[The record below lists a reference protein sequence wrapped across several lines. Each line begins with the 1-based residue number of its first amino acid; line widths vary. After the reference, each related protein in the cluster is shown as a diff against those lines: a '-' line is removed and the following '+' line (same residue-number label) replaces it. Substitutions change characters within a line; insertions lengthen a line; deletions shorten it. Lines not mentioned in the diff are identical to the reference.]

1 MARLVIVSNR
11 VPVPAKKREQQ
22 AGGLAVV
29 LEEALKGEVLWFGW
43 SGRRMDSLITQPA
56 IVTRGATT
64 FATIDLSE
72 AEYRQYYAGF
82 ANRSLWPLLHYR
94 TGLVAYSRDEYRGYR
109 AANRK
114 FAEALK
120 PLLRA
125 DDIIWVQDYHLIP
138 LGRALR
144 EAGIGQ
150 RIGFF
155 LHIPLPP
162 PSVLDILP
170 PARELIA
177 DLATYDLVGFQTEED
192 RDNFAGCAKR
202 FLAGKEQAHA
212 LASSVAIPVGID
224 GKAFAR
230 MAMTSRMTAESH
242 RLKHSL
248 VGRKLI
254 IGADR
259 LDYSKGLPLR
269 FEAYSELL
277 ETHAQ
282 YREKVSF
289 LQVAPRSR
297 EDVSEY
303 RDLKKSLDRLT
314 GKINGKY
321 AEFDW
326 VPLRYMT
333 HGLSRKLLAGF
344 FRMAAIGLVTPLRD
358 GMNLVAME
366 YVAAQDEEDPG
377 VLVLSRFAG
386 AAASL
391 DAALIVNPHDTSAVA
406 EAIHQGLM
414 MPKEERQ
421 ARWLSLMSRIEQDS
435 AASWCR
441 RFLARL
447 TAGPKSLRAAS

>member
-43 SGRRMDSLITQPA
+43 SGRRSADASVEPA
-56 IVTRGATT
+56 FAARGSIT
-64 FATIDLSE
+64 FATIDLKE
-72 AEYRQYYAGF
+72 AEYRDYYAGF
-82 ANRSLWPLLHYR
+82 SNRSLWPLLHYR
-94 TGLVAYSRDEYRGYR
+94 TGLVSFLRDEYRGYR
-109 AANRK
+109 ATNRK
-114 FAEALK
+114 FAEALL
-120 PLLRA
+120 PLLRT
-125 DDIIWVQDYHLIP
+125 DDIIWIHDYHLIP
-138 LGRALR
+138 LGHCLR
-144 EAGIGQ
+144 ELGC
-150 RIGFF
+150 RHKIGFF
-155 LHIPLPP
+155 LHIPFPP
-162 PSVLDILP
+162 LSVFDILP
-170 PARELIA
+170 PAGELIA
-177 DLATYDLVGFQTEED
+177 DLATYDVVGFQTPED
-192 RDNFAGCAKR
+192 RDNFQGCAR
-202 FLAGKEQAHA
+202 RLLAGDQREHA
-212 LASSVAIPVGID
+212 VSASVAIPVGID
-224 GKAFAR
+224 GKAFAQ
-230 MAMTSRMTAESH
+230 MAKASRMTAESH

-254 IGADR
+254 IGVDR
-259 LDYSKGLPLR
+259 LDYSKGLPQR

-277 ETHAQ
+277 ETYAQ

-289 LQVAPRSR
+289 LQIAPRSR

-303 RDLKKSLDRLT
+303 RDLKRSLDRLT
-314 GKINGKY
+314 GKINGKF

-333 HGLSRKLLAGF
+333 HGLSRRLLAGF

-366 YVAAQDEEDPG
+366 FVAAQDEEDPG

-391 DAALIVNPHDTSAVA
+391 DAALVVNPFDTSAVA

-414 MPKEERQ
+414 MPKEERR
-421 ARWLSLMSRIEQDS
+421 ARWLSLMSRIEHDS

-447 TAGPKSLRAAS
+447 SETQLRAAS

>member
-29 LEEALKGEVLWFGW
+29 LDEALKGDVLWFGW
-43 SGRRMDSLITQPA
+43 SGRRVASPTYEPSF
-56 IVTRGATT
+56 VTRAATT

-72 AEYRQYYAGF
+72 KDYLSYYAGF

-94 TGLVAYSRDEYRGYR
+94 TGLIAFSRDDYRGYR
-109 AANRK
+109 ATNTK

-120 PLLRA
+120 PLLRP
-125 DDIIWVQDYHLIP
+125 DDVIWVHDYHLIP

-144 EAGIGQ
+144 DAGIRQ

-155 LHIPLPP
+155 LHIPFTPF
-162 PSVLDILP
+162 SVFDILP
-170 PARELIA
+170 TARELINDMA
-177 DLATYDLVGFQTEED
+177 AYDVVGFQTAED
-192 RDNFAGCAKR
+192 RDNFQACVRKILTGDER
-202 FLAGKEQAHA
+202 AHA
-212 LASSVAIPVGID
+212 LSAALAIPVGID
-224 GKAFAR
+224 AKAFAR
-230 MAMTSRMTAESH
+230 MATTSRKTAESH
-242 RLKHSL
+242 RLKDSL

-259 LDYSKGLPLR
+259 LDYSKGLPQR

-277 ETHAQ
+277 ETHAG

-303 RDLKKSLDRLT
+303 RELKRSLDRLT

-391 DAALIVNPHDTSAVA
+391 DAALIVNPFDTTAVA
-406 EAIHQGLM
+406 EAIHQGLGM
-414 MPKEERQ
+414 SKDERQ
-421 ARWLSLMSRIEQDS
+421 QRWKQLMITIEADN

-447 TAGPKSLRAAS
+447 TAGPHSLRQAS

>member
-11 VPVPAKKREQQ
+11 VPVSSKREQ

-29 LEEALKGEVLWFGW
+29 LDEALKGEVLWFGW
-43 SGRRMDSLITQPA
+43 SGKQTSQTSLKPTFA
-56 IVTRGATT
+56 TRGGTT

-72 AEYRQYYAGF
+72 EDYHAYYAGF
-82 ANRSLWPLLHYR
+82 SNRSLWPLFHYR
-94 TGLVAYSRDEYRGYR
+94 TGLVAYSREDYRGYR
-109 AANRK
+109 STNRK
-114 FAEALK
+114 FAEALL
-120 PLLRA
+120 PLLRPN
-125 DDIIWVQDYHLIP
+125 DVVWIHDYHLIP

-144 EAGIGQ
+144 DLGVEV

-155 LHIPLPP
+155 LHIPFPP
-162 PSVLDILP
+162 QSVFDILP
-170 PARELIA
+170 PANELA
-177 DLATYDLVGFQTEED
+177 EDLAAYDVIGFQTVED
-192 RDNFAGCAKR
+192 RDNFLGCARKLLVGEAR
-202 FLAGKEQAHA
+202 THVFAAAVTL
-212 LASSVAIPVGID
+212 PVGID
-224 GKAFAR
+224 AGAFAR
-230 MAMTSRMTAESH
+230 TAKASSMTAEAA
-242 RLKHSL
+242 RLEESL
-248 VGRKLI
+248 VGRRLI

-259 LDYSKGLPLR
+259 LDYSKGLPQR

-277 ETHAQ
+277 DTHAE

-303 RDLKKSLDRLT
+303 RELKRTLDRLT

-333 HGLSRKLLAGF
+333 HGLSRRLLAGF
-344 FRMAAIGLVTPLRD
+344 FRLSSIGLVTPLRD
-358 GMNLVAME
+358 GMNLVSME

-377 VLVLSRFAG
+377 VLILSRFAG

-391 DAALIVNPHDTSAVA
+391 DAALIVNPYDPDAIA
-406 EAIHQGLM
+406 EAMHQALTM
-414 MPKEERQ
+414 SLQERQ
-421 ARWLSLMSRIEQDS
+421 ERWRSLMHRIEENS
-435 AASWCR
+435 AAAWCR

-447 TAGPKSLRAAS
+447 NAPSKTLRAAS

>member
-11 VPVPAKKREQQ
+11 VPVPARKREQQ

-43 SGRRMDSLITQPA
+43 SGRRAETLIVQPA
-56 IVTRGATT
+56 MATRGATT

-72 AEYRQYYAGF
+72 AEYRDYYAGF
-82 ANRSLWPLLHYR
+82 SNRSLWPLLHYR
-94 TGLVAYSRDEYRGYR
+94 TGLVAFSREEYRGYR
-109 AANRK
+109 ATNGK

-120 PLLRA
+120 PLLRP
-125 DDIIWVQDYHLIP
+125 DDVIWVQDYHLIP

-144 EAGIGQ
+144 EAGITQ

-155 LHIPLPP
+155 IHIPFPP
-162 PSVLDILP
+162 PSVIDILP
-170 PARELIA
+170 PARELIT
-177 DLATYDLVGFQTEED
+177 DLAAYDLTGFQTEED
-192 RDNFAGCAKR
+192 RENFAGCARK

-212 LASSVAIPVGID
+212 MAASVAIPVGID
-224 GKAFAR
+224 GKAFAK
-230 MAMTSRMTAESH
+230 MAKTSRMTAESH

-259 LDYSKGLPLR
+259 LDYSKGLPQR

-277 ETHAQ
+277 ATHAE
-282 YREKVSF
+282 YREKISF

-303 RDLKKSLDRLT
+303 RELKKSLDRLT

-333 HGLSRKLLAGF
+333 HGLSRRLLAGF

-406 EAIHQGLM
+406 EAIHQGLT
-414 MPKEERQ
+414 MPKEERH
-421 ARWLSLMSRIEQDS
+421 ARWLALMSRIEQDS

-441 RFLARL
+441 RFLAGL
-447 TAGPKSLRAAS
+447 TAGATSLRAAS

>member
-43 SGRRMDSLITQPA
+43 SGRHSAEASATPA
-56 IVTRGATT
+56 FASRGSTT

-72 AEYRQYYAGF
+72 ADYRDYYAGF

-94 TGLVAYSRDEYRGYR
+94 TGLVAFMRDEYSGYR
-109 AANRK
+109 ATNRK
-114 FAEALK
+114 FAEALM
-120 PLLRA
+120 PLLRP
-125 DDIIWVQDYHLIP
+125 DDIVWIHDYHLMP
-138 LGRALR
+138 LGAYLR
-144 EAGIGQ
+144 EQGCRQ
-150 RIGFF
+150 KIGFF
-155 LHIPLPP
+155 LHIPFPP
-162 PSVLDILP
+162 LSVFDILP
-170 PARELIA
+170 PAGELIA
-177 DLATYDLVGFQTEED
+177 DLASYDVVGFQTEED
-192 RDNFAGCAKR
+192 RDNFQGCAR
-202 FLAGKEQAHA
+202 RLLDGERRTHA
-212 LASSVAIPVGID
+212 LAASVAIPVGID
-224 GKAFAR
+224 GEAFAR
-230 MAMTSRMTAESH
+230 MAKTSRMTAESH

-259 LDYSKGLPLR
+259 LDYSKGLPQR
-269 FEAYSELL
+269 FAAYSELL

-282 YREKVSF
+282 YREKISF
-289 LQVAPRSR
+289 LQIAPRSR

-303 RDLKKSLDRLT
+303 RELKRSLDRLT
-314 GKINGKY
+314 GKINGKF

-366 YVAAQDEEDPG
+366 YIAAQDEEDPG

-386 AAASL
+386 AAAVL
-391 DAALIVNPHDTSAVA
+391 DAALIVNPFDTSAVA

-414 MPKEERQ
+414 MPKEERR
-421 ARWLSLMSRIEQDS
+421 ARWLNLMNRIEQDS

-447 TAGPKSLRAAS
+447 TDTKLRVAS

>member
-11 VPVPAKKREQQ
+11 VPVPARKREQQ

-43 SGRRMDSLITQPA
+43 SGRRTAAAPMKPA
-56 IVTRGATT
+56 MTTRGATT

-72 AEYRQYYAGF
+72 KDYLSYYAGF

-94 TGLVAYSRDEYRGYR
+94 TGLVAFSRGDYQGYRGTN
-109 AANRK
+109 AK
-114 FAEALK
+114 FAAALM
-120 PLLRA
+120 PLLRP
-125 DDIIWVQDYHLIP
+125 DDIVWVHDYHLIP

-144 EAGIGQ
+144 EQGCRQ
-150 RIGFF
+150 KIGFF
-155 LHIPLPP
+155 LHIPFPP
-162 PSVLDILP
+162 FSVFDILP
-170 PARELIA
+170 PARDLIA
-177 DLATYDLVGFQTEED
+177 DLAAYDVTGFQTHED
-192 RDNFAGCAKR
+192 RDNFQGCARKLLKDSGR
-202 FLAGKEQAHA
+202 AHA
-212 LASSVAIPVGID
+212 LSASLAIPVGID
-224 GKAFAR
+224 GHAFAR
-230 MAMTSRMTAESH
+230 MATTSRMTAESH
-242 RLKHSL
+242 RLKDSL
-248 VGRKLI
+248 VGRRLI

-259 LDYSKGLPLR
+259 LDYSKGLPQR

-277 ETHAQ
+277 ETHAD

-289 LQVAPRSR
+289 LQIAPRSR

-303 RDLKKSLDRLT
+303 RELKRSLDRLT

-333 HGLSRKLLAGF
+333 HGLSRRLLAGF
-344 FRMAAIGLVTPLRD
+344 FRMASIGLVTPLRD

-386 AAASL
+386 AAANL
-391 DAALIVNPHDTSAVA
+391 DAALIVNPFDTSAVA

-414 MPKEERQ
+414 MPQEERR
-421 ARWLSLMSRIEQDS
+421 ARWLSLIRRIEQDS

-447 TAGPKSLRAAS
+447 AADTDALRAAS

>member
-202 FLAGKEQAHA
+202 SDLRTRSLRAMPFHRQGEREPTSNRAGIPHVASQISDRNART
-212 LASSVAIPVGID
+212 SSVRRDHCG
-224 GKAFAR
+224 
-230 MAMTSRMTAESH
+230 SSH
-242 RLKHSL
+242 
-248 VGRKLI
+248 
-254 IGADR
+254 
-259 LDYSKGLPLR
+259 
-269 FEAYSELL
+269 
-277 ETHAQ
+277 HAA
-282 YREKVSF
+282 VS
-289 LQVAPRSR
+289 PRSR
-297 EDVSEY
+297 SGSRCHRLLEDT
-303 RDLKKSLDRLT
+303 RT
-314 GKINGKY
+314 
-321 AEFDW
+321 
-326 VPLRYMT
+326 
-333 HGLSRKLLAGF
+333 LS
-344 FRMAAIGLVTPLRD
+344 V
-358 GMNLVAME
+358 
-366 YVAAQDEEDPG
+366 
-377 VLVLSRFAG
+377 VLSSEG
-386 AAASL
+386 S
-391 DAALIVNPHDTSAVA
+391 
-406 EAIHQGLM
+406 
-414 MPKEERQ
+414 
-421 ARWLSLMSRIEQDS
+421 
-435 AASWCR
+435 
-441 RFLARL
+441 
-447 TAGPKSLRAAS
+447 

>member
-43 SGRRMDSLITQPA
+43 SGRRSAEASAMPA
-56 IVTRGATT
+56 FASRGATT

-72 AEYRQYYAGF
+72 ADYRDYYAGF

-94 TGLVAYSRDEYRGYR
+94 TGLVAFMRDEYSGYR
-109 AANRK
+109 ATNRK
-114 FAEALK
+114 FAEALM
-120 PLLRA
+120 PLLRP
-125 DDIIWVQDYHLIP
+125 DDIVWIHDYHLMP
-138 LGRALR
+138 LGHYLR
-144 EAGIGQ
+144 EQGCRQ
-150 RIGFF
+150 KIGFF
-155 LHIPLPP
+155 LHIPFPP
-162 PSVLDILP
+162 LSVFDILP

-177 DLATYDLVGFQTEED
+177 DLATYDVVGFQTTED
-192 RDNFAGCAKR
+192 RDNFQGCAR
-202 FLAGKEQAHA
+202 RLLDGEERAHA
-212 LASSVAIPVGID
+212 LTASVAIPVGID

-230 MAMTSRMTAESH
+230 MAKTSRMTAESH

-259 LDYSKGLPLR
+259 LDYSKGLPQR

-282 YREKVSF
+282 YREKISF
-289 LQVAPRSR
+289 LQIAPRSR

-303 RDLKKSLDRLT
+303 RELKKSLDRLT

-366 YVAAQDEEDPG
+366 YIAAQDEEDPG

-386 AAASL
+386 AAAVL
-391 DAALIVNPHDTSAVA
+391 DAALIVNPFDSSAVA

-414 MPKEERQ
+414 MPKEERR
-421 ARWLSLMSRIEQDS
+421 ARWLSLMDRIEQDS

-447 TAGPKSLRAAS
+447 TDTKLRVAS

>member
-11 VPVPAKKREQQ
+11 VPASAKREQQ

-43 SGRRMDSLITQPA
+43 SGKRVAATSAKPTFA
-56 IVTRGATT
+56 TRGTTT

-72 AEYRQYYAGF
+72 DDYQSYYAGF
-82 ANRSLWPLLHYR
+82 SNRSLWPLFHYR
-94 TGLVAYSRDEYRGYR
+94 TGLVAYAREDYRGYR
-109 AANRK
+109 ATNRK
-114 FAEALK
+114 FAAALV
-120 PLLRA
+120 PLLRPG
-125 DDIIWVQDYHLIP
+125 DILWIHDYHLIP

-144 EAGIGQ
+144 EQGVDLKM
-150 RIGFF
+150 GFF
-155 LHIPLPP
+155 LHIPFPP
-162 PSVLDILP
+162 QSVFDILP
-170 PARELIA
+170 PAGDLAA
-177 DLATYDLVGFQTEED
+177 DLAAYDVIGFQTAED
-192 RDNFAGCAKR
+192 RENFVGCARKL
-202 FLAGKEQAHA
+202 LAGEARAHA
-212 LASSVAIPVGID
+212 IAASVHLPVGID

-230 MAMTSRMTAESH
+230 VAVASSMTAEAT
-242 RLKHSL
+242 RLEESL

-259 LDYSKGLPLR
+259 LDYSKGLPQR

-277 ETHAQ
+277 DTHAE

-303 RDLKKSLDRLT
+303 RELKRTLDRLT

-333 HGLSRKLLAGF
+333 HGLSRRLLAGF
-344 FRMAAIGLVTPLRD
+344 FRLSAIGLVTPLRD

-366 YVAAQDEEDPG
+366 YVAAQDEADPG
-377 VLVLSRFAG
+377 VLILSRFAG

-391 DAALIVNPHDTSAVA
+391 DAALIVNPYDPGGIA
-406 EAIHQGLM
+406 EALHDGLTM
-414 MPKEERQ
+414 SKEERQ
-421 ARWLSLMSRIEQDS
+421 ERWRSLMRRIEEDS
-435 AASWCR
+435 AAAWCR

-447 TAGPKSLRAAS
+447 TEPPKTLRAAS

>member
-1 MARLVIVSNR
+1 MARVVIISNR
-11 VPVPAKKREQQ
+11 VPATAKREQQ

-43 SGRRMDSLITQPA
+43 SGKRTAATSTKPA
-56 IVTRGATT
+56 FATRGTTT

-72 AEYRQYYAGF
+72 DDYQKYYAGF
-82 ANRSLWPLLHYR
+82 SNRSLWPLFHYR
-94 TGLVAYSRDEYRGYR
+94 TGLVTYSREDYKGYR
-109 AANRK
+109 AVNRK
-114 FAEALK
+114 FAEALI
-120 PLLRA
+120 PLLRP
-125 DDIIWVQDYHLIP
+125 DDILWIHDYHLIP
-138 LGRALR
+138 LGRSLR
-144 EAGIGQ
+144 GQ
-150 RIGFF
+150 DIHHKIGFF
-155 LHIPLPP
+155 LHIPFPP
-162 PSVLDILP
+162 LSVFDILP
-170 PARELIA
+170 PASELA
-177 DLATYDLVGFQTEED
+177 TDLAAYDVVGFQTVED
-192 RDNFAGCAKR
+192 RDNFVGVARKLPGH
-202 FLAGKEQAHA
+202 EQRDHA
-212 LASSVAIPVGID
+212 IAAAVALPVGID

-230 MAMTSRMTAESH
+230 LAKTSRMNAESL
-242 RLKHSL
+242 RLKDSL
-248 VGRKLI
+248 VGRRLI

-259 LDYSKGLPLR
+259 LDYSKGLPQR

-277 ETHAQ
+277 ETHAE

-297 EDVSEY
+297 EEVSEY
-303 RDLKKSLDRLT
+303 RELKRSLDRLT

-366 YVAAQDEEDPG
+366 YIAAQDEEDPG

-386 AAASL
+386 AAANL
-391 DAALIVNPHDTSAVA
+391 DAALIVNPYDPGGIS
-406 EAIHQGLM
+406 EALHQGLEM
-414 MPKEERQ
+414 SRDERRE
-421 ARWLSLMSRIEQDS
+421 RWRSLMGRIEEDS
-435 AASWCR
+435 AAAWCR

-447 TAGPKSLRAAS
+447 KAPATTLRAAS

>member
-11 VPVPAKKREQQ
+11 VPAPAKRDQQ

-29 LEEALKGEVLWFGW
+29 LEEALKGDVLWFGW
-43 SGRRMDSLITQPA
+43 SGKRAAATSTKPNFA
-56 IVTRGATT
+56 TRGTTT

-72 AEYRQYYAGF
+72 EDYRLYYAGF
-82 ANRSLWPLLHYR
+82 SNRSLWPLFHYR
-94 TGLVAYSRDEYRGYR
+94 TGLVAYARDDYKGYR
-109 AANRK
+109 ATNET
-114 FAEALK
+114 FARSLA
-120 PLLRA
+120 PLLEPG
-125 DDIIWVQDYHLIP
+125 DVLWVHDYHLIP
-138 LGRALR
+138 LGRSLR
-144 EAGIGQ
+144 ELGVDLK
-150 RIGFF
+150 IGFF
-155 LHIPLPP
+155 LHIPFPP
-162 PSVLDILP
+162 QSVFDILP
-170 PARELIA
+170 PAGELAA
-177 DLATYDLVGFQTEED
+177 DLAAYDLIGFQTAED
-192 RDNFAGCAKR
+192 RENFVGCARKLLTGEPR
-202 FLAGKEQAHA
+202 AHA
-212 LASSVAIPVGID
+212 IAASVALPAGID
-224 GKAFAR
+224 AGAFAR
-230 MAMTSRMTAESH
+230 VAKRSSLSAETK
-242 RLKHSL
+242 RLEESL

-259 LDYSKGLPLR
+259 LDYSKGLPQR

-277 ETHAQ
+277 DTHAE

-303 RDLKKSLDRLT
+303 RELKRTLDRLT

-344 FRMAAIGLVTPLRD
+344 FRLSAIGLVTPLRD

-366 YVAAQDEEDPG
+366 YVAAQDEADPG

-391 DAALIVNPHDTSAVA
+391 DAALIVNPYDPGGIA
-406 EAIHQGLM
+406 EALHQGLM
-414 MPKEERQ
+414 MAKEERQ
-421 ARWLSLMSRIEQDS
+421 ERWRSLMRRIEEDS
-435 AASWCR
+435 AAAWCR

-447 TAGPKSLRAAS
+447 TEPSKTLRAAS

>member
-11 VPVPAKKREQQ
+11 VPAPARRDQT

-29 LEEALKGEVLWFGW
+29 LEEALKGDVLWFGW
-43 SGRRMDSLITQPA
+43 SGRRVPEASSKPSSA
-56 IVTRGATT
+56 TRGTIT

-72 AEYRQYYAGF
+72 SDYQSYYAGF

-94 TGLVAYSRDEYRGYR
+94 TGLVAFSREEYKGYR
-109 AANRK
+109 ATNRK
-114 FAEALK
+114 FAEALM
-120 PLLRA
+120 PLLRP
-125 DDIIWVQDYHLIP
+125 DDIVWIHDYHLIP
-138 LGRALR
+138 LGHSLR
-144 EAGIGQ
+144 EQGCRQ

-155 LHIPLPP
+155 LHIPFPP
-162 PSVLDILP
+162 LSVFDILP
-170 PARELIA
+170 PARELIV
-177 DLATYDLVGFQTEED
+177 DLATYDVVGFQTNED
-192 RDNFAGCAKR
+192 RDNFQGCAR
-202 FLAGKEQAHA
+202 SLLDGNQRAQALTA
-212 LASSVAIPVGID
+212 SVAIPVGID

-230 MAMTSRMTAESH
+230 MAETSRMNAESH

-248 VGRKLI
+248 VGRRLI

-259 LDYSKGLPLR
+259 LDYSKGLPQR

-277 ETHAQ
+277 ETHAD
-282 YREKVSF
+282 YREKISF
-289 LQVAPRSR
+289 LQIAPRSR
-297 EDVSEY
+297 EEVTEY
-303 RDLKKSLDRLT
+303 RDLKRGLDRLT
-314 GKINGKY
+314 GRINGKY

-366 YVAAQDEEDPG
+366 YVAAQDEDDPG

-391 DAALIVNPHDTSAVA
+391 DAALIVNPFDTSAVA

-414 MPKEERQ
+414 MPREERRT
-421 ARWLSLMSRIEQDS
+421 RWLNLMDRIEQDS

-447 TAGPKSLRAAS
+447 TDTKLRAAS

>member
-29 LEEALKGEVLWFGW
+29 LEEALKGDVLWFGW
-43 SGRRMDSLITQPA
+43 SGRRSAEASAEPVFA
-56 IVTRGATT
+56 TRGSTT

-72 AEYRQYYAGF
+72 ADYRDYYAGF

-94 TGLVAYSRDEYRGYR
+94 TGLVAFLRDEYQGYR
-109 AANRK
+109 ATNRK
-114 FAEALK
+114 FAAALM
-120 PLLRA
+120 PLLRP
-125 DDIIWVQDYHLIP
+125 DDIIWIHDYHLIP
-138 LGRALR
+138 LGHYLR
-144 EAGIGQ
+144 ELGCRQ
-150 RIGFF
+150 KIGFF
-155 LHIPLPP
+155 LHIPFPP
-162 PSVLDILP
+162 LSVFDILP
-170 PARELIA
+170 PARELIG
-177 DLATYDLVGFQTEED
+177 DLATYDVVGFQTHED
-192 RDNFAGCAKR
+192 RDNFQGCAGR
-202 FLAGKEQAHA
+202 LLAGEQRAHA
-212 LASSVAIPVGID
+212 VSASVAIPVGID
-224 GKAFAR
+224 GKAFAQ
-230 MAMTSRMTAESH
+230 MAKTSRMTAESH

-259 LDYSKGLPLR
+259 LDYSKGLPQR

-289 LQVAPRSR
+289 LQIAPRSR

-303 RDLKKSLDRLT
+303 RDLKRSLDRLT
-314 GKINGKY
+314 GKINGKF

-366 YVAAQDEEDPG
+366 YIAAQDPEDPG

-391 DAALIVNPHDTSAVA
+391 DAALVVNPFDTSAVA

-414 MPKEERQ
+414 MPKEERR
-421 ARWLSLMSRIEQDS
+421 ARWLSLMDRIEQDS

-447 TAGPKSLRAAS
+447 SDTKLRAVS